1 MPTVPKYEKSNINVS
16 SPSKAPITNP
26 DQPQRSTSLPS
37 SLTQLMGSGEGRRK
51 PIVLDDRAASL
62 GITHGTHISHAQG
75 VTGGSPTEVL
85 PDGGE
90 EEPDES

>member
-1 MPTVPKYEKSNINVS
+1 
-16 SPSKAPITNP
+16 
-26 DQPQRSTSLPS
+26 
-37 SLTQLMGSGEGRRK
+37 MGSGEGRRK